1 MQLAKINARG
11 RLTIPKSVRE
21 AVNLGAVDV
30 IAFEIKG
37 DHVVV
42 RKVNEGKSDYMRD
55 LPQVLSEWSSP
66 QDEEA
71 WGDL

>member
-1 MQLAKINARG
+1 MQVAKIDARG

-21 AVNLGAVDV
+21 AANLGADDV
-30 IAFEIKG
+30 IAFEIEG

-42 RKVNEGKSDYMRD
+42 RKVNDGKSDYLRNF
-55 LPQVLSEWSSP
+55 PQVLSEWSSP
-66 QDEEA
+66 EDEEA

>member
-1 MQLAKINARG
+1 MQLAKISARG

-21 AVNLGAVDV
+21 AVSLGAGDV
-30 IAFEIKG
+30 IAFEIEG

-42 RKVNEGKSDYMRD
+42 RKVNEGKSDYLGD
-55 LPQVLSEWSSP
+55 FPQVLSEWSSP
-66 QDEEA
+66 EDEEA